1 MTTASEQIVFERKE
15 QGFTLMEILVSMAI
29 IAIVIV
35 SLFRMQSGTLDLAA
49 VNRFHNTAPFLAK
62 KQLILLES
70 DLDGKETDQ
79 GEFDPP
85 FDGYQWRYR
94 VSETTLDADED
105 LPETD
110 VGVLKK
116 IELEITR
123 KSTSRSYRIRT
134 FRWHNEE

>member
-1 MTTASEQIVFERKE
+1 
-15 QGFTLMEILVSMAI
+15 MEILVSMAI

-94 VSETTLDADED
+94 VSETNLDADED

-110 VGVLKK
+110 AGVLKK

-123 KSTSRSYRIRT
+123 KITSRSYRIRT